1 MTIDQLLELHTNLT
15 FVQARLLEI
24 LQGQLGN
31 AEVREMQQQ
40 SVQRHWNEFSMSL
53 EESFDSISV
62 NTTNLMKE
70 LFTGLL
76 RLQSLT
82 RESSIYIADEIQTL
96 EVDVRKVRGEL
107 RRVHDDIDTVGTA
120 GVSKIDQLAEMSQQR
135 LSMVLAWWFRVNTDT
150 TCS

>member
-135 LSMVLAWWFRVNTDT
+135 LSMVLAR
-150 TCS
+150 